1 MAEQNQNQAQS
12 QSVVKTEFQS
22 QSQATVKTQPQP
34 QAQVQSQPQPQPQ
47 AQVQAKVQPQPQVQ
61 SQPQVQPQSQ
71 VQTQT
76 QAQTGSGVESE
87 VQSEKKPS
95 SETHV
100 VANLTQSP
108 ESEKTSKQGS
118 QNTNETNS
126 NINTDKESEE
136 NKKQQ
141 GLSDNNK
148 VDTQQPV
155 QTQTKQDLK
164 DDEEEID
171 PEKLN
176 YEPKLYAPGAVV
188 YRRGERAN
196 SVYMI
201 ESGEAQIFTS
211 SKIKTIGLMELKEGS
226 IAGTDIIYND
236 GVHTHSL
243 IAKTKLIVRVYHV
256 SEYEKML
263 DKIDKKTRFRLVDLD
278 QKLEKTISRLD
289 KALRYVDDIAN
300 NIPMLSLALQIIG
313 IMENFPKYFVD
324 KEQEGKGI
332 IIIDSLLKKL
342 SSIINVSDK
351 GIIKVFNVLIKA
363 GILSV
368 RESVN
373 YKYTI
378 LETFDKMYAFREFV
392 NDFNSGKY
400 PELSKH
406 GLSDAESKLLTNIVK
421 FCKKLELDFE
431 KNIDIKVLDLQES
444 LHGLSGYTWDL
455 AVMNEACKTGLV
467 SFKTLESINYVELC
481 PQTVSRTI
489 CFLEAMNKLAN
500 LYEELA
506 DSQAL
511 ENQTTKTK
519 TAS

>member
-1 MAEQNQNQAQS
+1 MTEQNQNQSQTVVNTESQNVIQAQAKV
-12 QSVVKTEFQS
+12 QS
-22 QSQATVKTQPQP
+22 QP
-34 QAQVQSQPQPQPQ
+34 QAQPQVQSQSQPQPQVHTQ
-47 AQVQAKVQPQPQVQ
+47 L
-61 SQPQVQPQSQ
+61 QSQ
-71 VQTQT
+71 VQTQNQT
-76 QAQTGSGVESE
+76 QVQTQPGTQTQPEDLA
-87 VQSEKKPS
+87 EKQPS
-95 SETHV
+95 SKTSST
-100 VANLTQSP
+100 ANLTQTFKSE
-108 ESEKTSKQGS
+108 ESLKDVTQDE
-118 QNTNETNS
+118 NETS
-126 NINTDKESEE
+126 STIKTEKQSEE
-136 NKKQQ
+136 NQKQES
-141 GLSDNNK
+141 LSDNNK
-148 VDTQQPV
+148 EDTKKTIQA
-155 QTQTKQDLK
+155 QTKQNIENDKEEVDL
-164 DDEEEID
+164 
-171 PEKLN
+171 EKLN

-188 YRRGERAN
+188 YRRGERA
-196 SVYMI
+196 SSIYMI

-236 GVHTHSL
+236 GVHSHSL

-263 DKIDKKTRFRLVDLD
+263 DKIDKKTRFRLIDLD

-368 RESVN
+368 RESVS

-421 FCKKLELDFE
+421 FCKKLELDFD
-431 KNIDIKVLDLQES
+431 KNIDIKVFDLQES